1 MRTGWVNQ
9 LICTYKNFTLF
20 PKKKKKLGKV
30 IAGIG
35 TH

>member
-20 PKKKKKLGKV
+20 PKKKKLGKV